1 MGVFSRKGIPI
12 FATFLIWG
20 TGSGAQTLARPLFA
34 YFISGGSVFLVTVL
48 ISGLAALRM
57 VTGPLTGFLT
67 DHWGRKPMAVT
78 GAFLRGSASFAV
90 LFVDNYIQFFVLELI
105 GAIGVSMWQTT
116 SQVMIADMST
126 PENRG
131 KAVAA
136 RNTSMRLGQIM
147 GPILGG
153 GIAAIWGLQ
162 AVFVING
169 VSKYVVMVT
178 TFRLIPETRPGET
191 SEGRRQQRT
200 SPRGMIL
207 KMMALRGFT
216 ALAIT
221 TVAVSLM
228 NQGVFMTLFPI
239 AAQSEAGLHEGQIG
253 SLLSIAG
260 VVTLVASFPNGVFV
274 DRYGRKRSLVAGL
287 LIAAVAAVL
296 LAFVV
301 RVSDRPS
308 RCDRVRARTSD
319 QHGSEPSVRHGPRP
333 RERARCIPRRVDV
346 VPKLRRVHRPAG
358 NRNHRRDLGLR
369 RRVLL
374 RRRIAGWRGHGHGY
388 RWARDEGNGDGR
400 AGGGGIEGT
409 VRGSSS
415 FLFRMTR
422 VLCHLERREE
432 SLLISCASPDSPGRR
447 QTSPLGAR
455 RSLPAIPHDSS

>member
-1 MGVFSRKGIPI
+1 MNSPLQSAPIGVFSRKGIPI

-48 ISGLAALRM
+48 ISALAALRM

-90 LFVDNYIQFFVLELI
+90 LFVDNYLQFFALELI

-178 TFRLIPETRPGET
+178 TFRLIPETRPDET
-191 SEGRRQQRT
+191 SGGRRQQRT

-239 AAQSEAGLHEGQIG
+239 AAQSEAGLNEGQIG

-260 VVTLVASFPNGVFV
+260 VVTLITSFPNGVFV

-287 LIAAVAAVL
+287 LIAAVSAVL

-301 RVSDRPS
+301 GFQTALLAATVFGLAQAINMGANQAFAMDLAPEKERGAFLGVWTLFQSFG
-308 RCDRVRARTSD
+308 AFI
-319 QHGSEPSVRHGPRP
+319 GPLATGIIV
-333 RERARCIPRRVDV
+333 EVWGFDAAFYFV
-346 VPKLRRVHRPAG
+346 A
-358 NRNHRRDLGLR
+358 
-369 RRVLL
+369 VLL
-374 RRRIAGWRGHGHGY
+374 VGAAMAMAIVGPETRKRAMVEQAAG
-388 RWARDEGNGDGR
+388 
-400 AGGGGIEGT
+400 
-409 VRGSSS
+409 
-415 FLFRMTR
+415 
-422 VLCHLERREE
+422 E
-432 SLLISCASPDSPGRR
+432 SKE
-447 QTSPLGAR
+447 Q
-455 RSLPAIPHDSS
+455 